1 MHPTFPGL
9 PTASSPLMQR
19 FDAGSVSGHRAADE
33 TAKCPEPLCPMSI
46 VASSGRR
53 VPPPGRALSL
63 RPRSYGLMRQSP
75 PRSPLLR
82 PQPRSRSLRR
92 LLPAPAASGIFPT
105 LSLRIFPWMLGP
117 LPRRDP
123 RVLLPVSSSGV
134 IGLPQISIRSASR
147 FFPPKRFLGGDNFR
161 GCRHFFMFGPPSLL
175 APQIVPTAARLRAGQ
190 PGLLRPS
197 RTCVVA
203 SACIGYASHPNT
215 GN

>member
-1 MHPTFPGL
+1 MNPPSVQSPFARCPSLLHRGDVFRLLGGRYPSVLAPTDSCANPRPLSTPSALASFEE
-9 PTASSPLMQR
+9 SSP
-19 FDAGSVSGHRAADE
+19 
-33 TAKCPEPLCPMSI
+33 
-46 VASSGRR
+46 VATS
-53 VPPPGRALSL
+53 
-63 RPRSYGLMRQSP
+63 
-75 PRSPLLR
+75 
-82 PQPRSRSLRR
+82 
-92 LLPAPAASGIFPT
+92 PAASGIFPT